1 MDLIQT
7 VQTLHYFGGL
17 AQLARALALH
27 ARGHRFESDI
37 LHNYRSLINNKIM
50 EILYIGLGILSSIF
64 IFLLG
69 YSVNGVFNGQK
80 KVNELQEQ
88 IKTIDVNLGHIEEHI
103 HIRINTDTN
112 HLQTTID
119 RVERELVALLDSRL
133 DKLEARIRKD
143 IPITNDELL
152 KEMNEIKD
160 AFRQMRL
167 TL

>member
-1 MDLIQT
+1 
-7 VQTLHYFGGL
+7 
-17 AQLARALALH
+17 
-27 ARGHRFESDI
+27 
-37 LHNYRSLINNKIM
+37 M
-50 EILYIGLGILSSIF
+50 EILYIGLGILSSAF

-69 YSVNGVFNGQK
+69 YSVNGVFNTQK
-80 KVNELQEQ
+80 RIVELQEQ
-88 IKTIDVNLGHIEEHI
+88 IKTIDVNLGQIEEHI
-103 HIRINTDTN
+103 HIRIIAVEKE
-112 HLQTTID
+112 LQTNID
-119 RVERELVALLDSRL
+119 RVDRESTALLDSRL